1 MTVRALAHLAA
12 GDFRERVRRP
22 VYAVTLLAAVG
33 LGRLAVP
40 AAGSRWAVIDVGG
53 NRGVYNSA
61 WVGTA
66 TALAGALWLTVGGF
80 YAVRGAVVRDT
91 ATRVGQVLAA
101 SPLRSAGYLAAKF
114 LSNLLVLASMLG
126 VLAGTALVLQ
136 LVEGEDRAVDPV
148 ALLTPFLLV
157 ALPLLAVTAAAAVLF
172 ETVPVLRAGLGN
184 LLWSVLALVIAI
196 GGQSAHAPLGGL
208 GVRPVADSLRAT
220 LDAQRIPYGAGGFSL
235 GLTQVAEPL
244 HPFRW
249 DGAPLTGG
257 FLAARLA
264 VLLLAAAAA
273 VLPALWFGRFDP
285 APGASRPGR
294 YPRPEAEPPS
304 APAVFGALPRTAPV
318 RGRAFGRLLAGESR
332 ILLQGVPAAWWA
344 VAALLSAAALVL
356 PAPTG
361 TGLLL
366 PLLWLWPVLLWS
378 RLGSQ
383 QVEHGPAGL
392 LAAHPAPGRRLLA
405 EWTAGVLLTALTGA
419 APLLRMLA
427 AGDGAGAA
435 HWLGGPLL
443 VPSLALAL
451 GVLSRSHRPFQA
463 LYPPLWY
470 LLVNHVAAV
479 DFMGAV
485 RTAGRPGGPHPLL
498 VAALAAALLGAALA
512 TDAARRRRR

>member
-1 MTVRALAHLAA
+1 MAVTVRALAHLAA

-172 ETVPVLRAGLGN
+172 ETVPVLRAGPGN

-220 LDAQRIPYGAGGFSL
+220 LDAQRIPYGTGGFSL

-294 YPRPEAEPPS
+294 LPRPEAEPPS

-318 RGRAFGRLLAGESR
+318 RGRAFGRLLAGELR

-366 PLLWLWPVLLWS
+366 PLLWL
-378 RLGSQ
+378 
-383 QVEHGPAGL
+383 
-392 LAAHPAPGRRLLA
+392 
-405 EWTAGVLLTALTGA
+405 
-419 APLLRMLA
+419 
-427 AGDGAGAA
+427 
-435 HWLGGPLL
+435 
-443 VPSLALAL
+443 
-451 GVLSRSHRPFQA
+451 
-463 LYPPLWY
+463 
-470 LLVNHVAAV
+470 
-479 DFMGAV
+479 
-485 RTAGRPGGPHPLL
+485 
-498 VAALAAALLGAALA
+498 
-512 TDAARRRRR
+512 